1 MWAMITV
8 YPYCTIPTKRCQLL
22 KMLLNTFSHCK
33 PSGQSKYKTI
43 LPMTKAGNY
52 MQLSYITR
60 KNQANKFYQEKMD
73 SYGTY

>member
-1 MWAMITV
+1 
-8 YPYCTIPTKRCQLL
+8 
-22 KMLLNTFSHCK
+22 
-33 PSGQSKYKTI
+33 
-43 LPMTKAGNY
+43 MTKAGNY